1 MPSDVIITV
10 NGRKQTE
17 IEGDLLEVVVD
28 TNLYLPAM
36 FTITLQDD
44 RDESSNELKYTDA
57 TTFEVGGEVK
67 IEVETDELPAE
78 YSAVKSTL
86 IVGEITAI
94 EPVFAEDHWNPL
106 LRIRGYDR
114 SHHLTRGK
122 KTRTYG
128 DANPTGS
135 GISDDKIIKTIVQ
148 ETQGITG
155 SDIDTSGLSRI
166 KYNYVLQYNQTD
178 LEFLWSR
185 ARLLGYQVY
194 VEDKKLF
201 FQKANA
207 VRGSET
213 PSAMMW
219 GETLASFNPRM
230 TLINQVDQAVVK
242 GWDPHK
248 KQPLEGIG
256 KSIED
261 RTKPAI
267 SDGSFNKK
275 GSAVAKEKLK
285 GEAAEVVLDY
295 PVLTVDQ
302 AKAMAAARFA
312 EAESEF
318 IQADG
323 VCRVGDPRLIAGR
336 VVTIEGVGKRFSG
349 DYYVTEA
356 RHIYAHGTYEVT
368 FSVSGRTP
376 NTLSYLLNG
385 DNGHDLG
392 RINGV
397 VTAKVTSLEDP
408 ENLGRVQVMYPW
420 LPKYKDADL
429 NSNWARLASPMAG
442 PERGFFFLPEIDDEV
457 LVAFEHGDV
466 SYPYIVGALWNNTD
480 KPPQGEGDILAGDKK
495 VVDQRVIRS
504 RSGHVIVLNDKEGE
518 ESIIIKSM
526 AGHTFTFDDKSG
538 SEQISVVDKTGKNSF
553 TIDSAM
559 NTLTIA
565 MEGDVEITTKGKL
578 TLSSM
583 GDMTLDTKGKLNMKS
598 AQDVSIEG
606 LNVKTTANVNVN
618 IAANAQAEIKGSA
631 MVKVQGGIIQLN

>member
-1 MPSDVIITV
+1 MPSDVIISV
-10 NGRKQTE
+10 NGRKQTD
-17 IEGDLLEVVVD
+17 IEGDLLEVIVD

-44 RDESSNELKYTDA
+44 RDESSGDLQYTDA
-57 TTFEVGGEVK
+57 DTFKVGAEVK
-67 IEVETDELPAE
+67 IEIETDEIPDE
-78 YSAVKSTL
+78 YGSIRSTL
-86 IVGEITAI
+86 IIGEITAI
-94 EPVFAEDHWNPL
+94 EPIFSEDNWNPV

-114 SHHLTRGK
+114 SHRLTRGK

-128 DANPTGS
+128 DANPNGS
-135 GISDDKIIKTIVQ
+135 GTSDEQIVKTIVQ
-148 ETQGITG
+148 ETEGITG
-155 SDIDTSGLSRI
+155 SDIDTSGLSSI
-166 KYNYVLQYNQTD
+166 KYAYVLQYNQTD

-194 VEDKKLF
+194 VEYKKLF

-207 VRGSET
+207 TRGSDT
-213 PSAMMW
+213 PSALMW

-230 TLINQVDQAVVK
+230 TLINQVDQAIVK
-242 GWDPHK
+242 GWDPHA
-248 KQPLEGIG
+248 KQALEGVG

-261 RTKPAI
+261 RTKPKIA
-267 SDGSFNKK
+267 DGSFDKK
-275 GSAVAKEKLK
+275 GSALAKEVLK
-285 GEAAEVVLDY
+285 GTANEVLLDY

-318 IQADG
+318 IQADS

-356 RHIYAHGTYEVT
+356 RHVYARGAYEVT

-392 RINGV
+392 RIYGV
-397 VTAKVTSLEDP
+397 VTAKVTNLEDP
-408 ENLGRVQVMYPW
+408 EDLGRVQVMYPW

-429 NSNWARLASPMAG
+429 NSNWARMAAPMAG
-442 PERGFFFLPEIDDEV
+442 PERGLLFLPEVDDEV

-466 SYPYIVGALWNNTD
+466 SYPYIVGTLWNKTD
-480 KPPQGEGDILAGDKK
+480 KPPKGEGEILASDKK
-495 VVDQRVIRS
+495 TVDQRVIRS
-504 RSGHVIVLNDKEGE
+504 RSGHVIVLNDKDKE

-526 AGHTFTFDDKSG
+526 AGHTFTFDDKNG
-538 SEQISVVDKTGKNSF
+538 SEQISIVDKTGKNTF
-553 TIDSAM
+553 TIDSAK

-565 MEGDVEITTKGKL
+565 MEGDVSVTTKGKL
-578 TLSSM
+578 TLSST

-598 AQDVSIEG
+598 AQDVTIEG
-606 LNVKTTANVNVN
+606 LNVKTNAQVNVN
-618 IAANAQAEIKGSA
+618 IAANVQAEIKGSA